1 MRKRKVELAKRHRVY
16 FNVAKNVAELSDFK
30 RVHIGCCV
38 VYRHRIISSASN
50 STKTHPLQRKLNKY
64 RFDEDIYHPLHA
76 ETRALLPLI
85 NRKDIDFSD
94 VSLYLY
100 REDKNGNIAP
110 SNPCPS
116 CEALIKKLGI
126 KNIYFTNN
134 GGFSHEKILC

>member
-110 SNPCPS
+110 SHPCPS

>member
-1 MRKRKVELAKRHRVY
+1 MELAKRHRVY

-38 VYRHRIISSASN
+38 VYKHRIISSASN

-85 NRKDIDFSD
+85 NKKDIDFSD

-110 SNPCPS
+110 SHPCPS

>member
-1 MRKRKVELAKRHRVY
+1 MELAKRHRVY

-38 VYRHRIISSASN
+38 VYKHRIISSASN
-50 STKTHPLQRKLNKY
+50 SAKTHPLQRKLNKY

-85 NRKDIDFSD
+85 NKKDIDFSD

-110 SNPCPS
+110 SHPCPS